1 MDAHH
6 AVERVAR
13 DSYGRLVAF
22 LAARSHDV
30 AAAEDAL
37 GDSFHAALKTWPRSG
52 VPENPEAWLLAAAR
66 HRLIDDARHARV
78 RTDALPALLAVA
90 DEAKNLAAA
99 GMVF

>member
-6 AVERVAR
+6 AVERVVR

-37 GDSFHAALKTWPRSG
+37 GDAFHAALKTWPRSG
-52 VPENPEAWLLAAAR
+52 LPEKPGS
-66 HRLIDDARHARV
+66 V
-78 RTDALPALLAVA
+78 
-90 DEAKNLAAA
+90 AA
-99 GMVF
+99 GGGTTD